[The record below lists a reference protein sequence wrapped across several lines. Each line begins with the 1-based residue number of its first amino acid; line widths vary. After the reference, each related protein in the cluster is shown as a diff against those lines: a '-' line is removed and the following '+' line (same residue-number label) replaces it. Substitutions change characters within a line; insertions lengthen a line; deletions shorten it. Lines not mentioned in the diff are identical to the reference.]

1 MIDTGVMR
9 WVKQSA
15 ASMSGTGIIGRGATP
30 AALKADRALRN
41 ISNDIWSKVAA
52 EIDQDARQ
60 GRYFGCYAVPRS
72 TLSGNS
78 GMFSRG
84 LGPSLRR
91 RNFIAM
97 YSKRPGAGDK
107 MYADVAIYWGHRS
120 RKLQDKGYSGYA
132 FDITMLFF
140 AECVAYGL
148 CDNLFVGSSQN
159 SELTKLMGSVREE
172 SAASYFSQNFLK
184 MVATYMYKP
193 NTPTVMNFHIPI
205 ERDAHS
211 FAENLVTIATGT
223 AAFGPYSTVPVMF
236 KSDGKYH
243 LLSETNAVQKEL
255 EYYEDLYNSD
265 PNADACRTSLGII
278 GQALGL
284 GS

>member
-1 MIDTGVMR
+1 MIKADTGVMA
-9 WVKQSA
+9 WIKQSA
-15 ASMSGTGIIGRGATP
+15 ASMSGTGIMGRGATP

-78 GMFSRG
+78 GILSRG
-84 LGPSLRR
+84 LGPSLKR

-120 RKLQDKGYSGYA
+120 NKLKNKGFSGYA
-132 FDITMLFF
+132 FDITMVFF
-140 AECVAYGL
+140 AECIAYGL

-159 SELTKLMGSVREE
+159 NELAALMGSVREE
-172 SAASYFSQNFLK
+172 SAAAYFCQNFLK
-184 MVATYMYKP
+184 MVAMYMYKP
-193 NTPTVMNFHIPI
+193 NTPTVMNFHVPI

-211 FAENLVTIATGT
+211 FAENLVTITGT
-223 AAFGPYSTVPVMF
+223 RAFSAYSTIPVKF
-236 KSDGKYH
+236 KFDGNYH
-243 LLSETNAVQKEL
+243 SLKETDAVQKEL
-255 EYYEDLYNSD
+255 EHYETLYTSD
-265 PNADACRTSLGII
+265 PNADACRTSLGVI
-278 GQALGL
+278 GEALGL
-284 GS
+284 R